1 MPNLGFKLNLCRL
14 RLRMCYQLC
23 MCRHTTQKLHRHT
36 DNECKIMHTDGT
48 VSKTSLSADSLPFL
62 NCDVYL
68 LLMVHVPADKC
79 PQKTALSSTFT
90 QSSEKKGTSDITSK
104 SFLDLEMQKKGE
116 NRLSL
121 PFWAV
126 KRGWWKKKVHFIE
139 MFLLFVPASQDWVN
153 TDENISNQTSGSL
166 FSTCTNLEDPL
177 SNQTSRWW
185 IYHSRELS
193 TTGNLLAEENMSTGN
208 RYND

>member
-14 RLRMCYQLC
+14 RLRMCYQLY

-68 LLMVHVPADKC
+68 LLLMVHVPADKC

-104 SFLDLEMQKKGE
+104 SFLDLEMQKKRRKQTFPSFLSSE
-116 NRLSL
+116 ERLM
-121 PFWAV
+121 
-126 KRGWWKKKVHFIE
+126 KEKG
-139 MFLLFVPASQDWVN
+139 LF
-153 TDENISNQTSGSL
+153 
-166 FSTCTNLEDPL
+166 
-177 SNQTSRWW
+177 
-185 IYHSRELS
+185 Y
-193 TTGNLLAEENMSTGN
+193 
-208 RYND
+208 